1 MKVADYSHTLLANNV
16 LLIEDL
22 KNPHKATVTNCLEK
36 ILEEL
41 SKEGVEWQS
50 KTIIQKD
57 SEDCFSQV
65 FVNYDEE
72 HKYFNLSWRH
82 LSDSNLMDALEKIS
96 KK

>member
-22 KNPHKATVTNCLEK
+22 KNPHKATVTNSLEE
-36 ILEEL
+36 ILEDL
-41 SKEGVEWQS
+41 SKQGVEWQN

-65 FVNYDEE
+65 CVHYDEE
-72 HKYFNLSWRH
+72 TKYLNLSWKH
-82 LSDSNLMDALEKIS
+82 LSDSNLLEALEKMN